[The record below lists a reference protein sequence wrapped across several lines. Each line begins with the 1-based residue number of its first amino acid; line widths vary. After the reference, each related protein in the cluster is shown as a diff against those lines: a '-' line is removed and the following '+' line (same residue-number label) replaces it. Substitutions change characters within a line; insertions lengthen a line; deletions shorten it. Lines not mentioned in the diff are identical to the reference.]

1 MKSTRDLVE
10 QAKASIELISPQDAQ
25 NELATGVPLLVDV
38 REPNESE
45 VHIAGAVLVPRGLLE
60 FVADP
65 ECGPRLPPSLQVG
78 LDPTRR
84 VIVYCNTGGRAALA
98 AVTLSQIGY
107 QRQTASFWLR
117 STISRLR
124 SVPSSAKLARWS
136 LRDQA
141 RCLTCRSVC
150 PRIPAINPT
159 FEPGTGLPSVSIAL
173 TMCAFA
179 SDSIPRPR
187 YASQIGRAHV

>member
-10 QAKASIELISPQDAQ
+10 QAKTSIELISPQDAQ

-45 VHIAGAVLVPRGLLE
+45 VHISGAVLVPRGLLE

-65 ECGPRLPPSLQVG
+65 ECGPRLPASLQVG

-107 QRQTASFWLR
+107 QSVAS
-117 STISRLR
+117 IDGG
-124 SVPSSAKLARWS
+124 LAAW
-136 LRDQA
+136 RD
-141 RCLTCRSVC
+141 
-150 PRIPAINPT
+150 
-159 FEPGTGLPSVSIAL
+159 TGLPVAEHH
-173 TMCAFA
+173 AGVF
-179 SDSIPRPR
+179 
-187 YASQIGRAHV
+187 